1 MSDNIEELRKKNQEA
16 YDAYQNNVNTATN
29 ELVANRN
36 SVSADLQSALSEA
49 EDKRAQAAKTYSE
62 IVRGMQADAKM
73 RIENQKNADKM
84 NAARDSK
91 LSLFGGI
98 ADAAA
103 ALVNLIG
110 TSKGANSAQYAS
122 PQPAWQERINAL
134 RKEREARIERY
145 KNEADALEEQS
156 ARLDYSTALDLSNAE
171 KEDAIKIAARN
182 DETNSL
188 NHQSAIQSAKTGL
201 EAKLADTNLELQ
213 GIKIENEAQARR
225 ERNAETAAN
234 NAATQALK
242 YQDLVAKW
250 RNKGY
255 DIETGKW
262 KNPASGQFD
271 LDVPSGS
278 SSDLTESQ
286 LKSARDR
293 VARQAGLS
301 NYDEYLKM
309 KKGKKKNYK
318 RWAEDNPRV
327 DQLLNTLQ
335 HLESIDKDTRKNL
348 WMDDIFVQAMLGPD
362 EEGWELDV
370 DSNEG
375 KVGVKRESIDEEFAD

>member
-225 ERNAETAAN
+225 ERNAATAAN